1 MGKGI
6 REVNWL
12 AVAVIFAF
20 ILSAVNTFM
29 IKKRAPR
36 RLEICVVDIWE
47 LSSRKALNLSNG
59 RKVAGIEDALRNA
72 DVKKEIDSYMQ
83 GVRHRIS
90 SPGNYGCDFIA
101 VKGSIFGNVRD
112 VTEEVMR
119 DVQ

>member
-47 LSSRKALNLSNG
+47 LSSRKALNL
-59 RKVAGIEDALRNA
+59 
-72 DVKKEIDSYMQ
+72 
-83 GVRHRIS
+83 
-90 SPGNYGCDFIA
+90 
-101 VKGSIFGNVRD
+101 
-112 VTEEVMR
+112 
-119 DVQ
+119 